1 MAKTRN
7 LVNFGTSNDESTVF
21 FRGMKILQ
29 LCKKFPYPLKDGES
43 IAVTYLSKALVNQG
57 CEVTLLSM
65 NTAKHYTDMDSL
77 PDDYD
82 HYKNIYQTNL
92 DNTIKPHKAF
102 FNLFSRE
109 SYHVSRFVSK
119 DFRDKLIEVLKSEDF
134 DVVQLET
141 LYLTPYIE
149 TIKAHSNAIIAMRS
163 HNIEFEIWERITSNT
178 RFLPKKWYLKHLT
191 DKLKK
196 YELER
201 LNDYDYLI
209 AVSDRDLKKFK
220 QLGYKNGAMASPIG
234 LELKNYVTI
243 SRKSANSICFIGA
256 LDWRPNREGLD
267 WFIANVWPDLSR
279 EMPDLKFHIA
289 GRNTPADLINN
300 RVKNIV
306 VHGEVPNAVEFINSH
321 NVMIVPLFSGSG
333 MRVKILE
340 GMALKK
346 TIVTTSLGME
356 GIDAGHGKELLIA
369 DTPEAFK
376 QAIELALSDQ
386 NLRDNIGKSAQE
398 FVQQYYDHTTIA
410 SRLIE
415 KYRQLLAQ
423 PYQKH

>member
-1 MAKTRN
+1 
-7 LVNFGTSNDESTVF
+7 
-21 FRGMKILQ
+21 MKILQ

-65 NTAKHYTDMDSL
+65 NTSKHYTSMESL
-77 PDDYD
+77 PEDYD
-82 HYKNIYQTNL
+82 HYKNIYQTSL
-92 DNTIKPHKAF
+92 DNAIKPHKAF
-102 FNLFSRE
+102 LNLFTRD
-109 SYHVSRFVSK
+109 SYHVSRFVSS
-119 DFRDKLIEVLKSEDF
+119 DFKAQLIEVLKSESF

-149 TIKAHSNAIIAMRS
+149 TIKEHSNAIIAMRS

-201 LNDYDYLI
+201 LNDYDYLV

-243 SRKSANSICFIGA
+243 SKKSSNAICFIGA

-267 WFIANVWPDLSR
+267 WFIANVWPELSK
-279 EMPDLKFHIA
+279 EQPDLKFHIA
-289 GRNTPADLINN
+289 GRNTPADLLNLNI
-300 RVKNIV
+300 KNIV
-306 VHGEVPNAVEFINSH
+306 VHGEVNDAIDFISQH
-321 NVMIVPLFSGSG
+321 NIMIVPLFSGSG

-340 GMALKK
+340 GMALRK
-346 TIVTTSLGME
+346 TIVTTSLGKE
-356 GIDAGHGKELLIA
+356 GIDAEHQKELLIA
-369 DTPEAFK
+369 DDPQTFK
-376 QAIELALSDQ
+376 NAIIMALHDQ
-386 NLRDNIGKSAQE
+386 NMRENIGKSAQQ
-398 FVQQYYDHTTIA
+398 FVSEYYDHATIA
-410 SRLIE
+410 ARLIE
-415 KYRQLLAQ
+415 KYKQLIST

>member
-1 MAKTRN
+1 
-7 LVNFGTSNDESTVF
+7 
-21 FRGMKILQ
+21 MKILQ

-65 NTAKHYTDMDSL
+65 NTSKHYTAMDSL
-77 PDDYD
+77 PEDYD
-82 HYKNIYQTNL
+82 HYKNIYQTSL
-92 DNTIKPHKAF
+92 DNAIKPHKAF
-102 FNLFSRE
+102 LNLFSRE

-119 DFRDKLIEVLKSEDF
+119 DFEKKLIEVLQSDDF

-178 RFLPKKWYLKHLT
+178 RFLPKKWYLRHLT

-243 SRKSANSICFIGA
+243 SKKESNSICFIGA
-256 LDWRPNREGLD
+256 LDWRPNKEGLD
-267 WFIANVWPDLSR
+267 WFITNVWPSLSKAQ
-279 EMPDLKFHIA
+279 PDLKFHIA
-289 GRNTPADLINN
+289 GRNTPPDLINLH
-300 RVKNIV
+300 VKNIV
-306 VHGEVPNAVEFINSH
+306 IHGEVPNAVDFINAH

-346 TIVTTSLGME
+346 TIVTTTLGME
-356 GIDAGHGKELLIA
+356 GIDATHGKELLVA
-369 DTPEAFK
+369 DQPDTFKEAV
-376 QAIELALSDQ
+376 ILALQDQ
-386 NLRDNIGKSAQE
+386 HLRESIGQSAQE
-398 FVQQYYDHTTIA
+398 FVSQYYDHTTIA
-410 SRLIE
+410 SKLIE
-415 KYRQLLAQ
+415 KYSQLLTQ